1 MERDPAEEE
10 FSMAVW
16 HHSSHSDRPRRIGA
30 RRGALLAVLA
40 LIVISGGAFIAA
52 AAVPA
57 APDNILVFPNRDFV
71 TVEGFAD
78 HAGETATLRITRGAN
93 VIGSAQAVVSGGD
106 VAFEINHPGGEC
118 WGNGTALKVTPD
130 ILPRDKATISFDGA
144 DAGDTTAQDAFVRT
158 LTYDAAVDPNKV
170 VVTGRLNLDPG
181 VDPGNVE
188 QRIVNPDLVDLV
200 GKRDVRAIPGP
211 QTRAATG
218 GYASGLTADAA
229 TNSFTATYVFDDA
242 AVAKV
247 VANGGGER
255 LLSWQET
262 DAAGN
267 RQGVTI
273 AELGEPGGPG
283 MGGCPAGPADQAAP
297 SPGTAAL
304 IRSADKTSMQVDWT
318 PATAQPGA
326 VPVSGY
332 SVEAIAGT
340 ASATG
345 QKVQLGRRTPA
356 DAAKTTI
363 TGLDP
368 AETYTVEVRS
378 LAGPRMSEAFV
389 VAPAPRV
396 PGDTTRPTLSATPP
410 PNGTAAVTATEVTLT
425 SNGQVFYTT
434 DGSPA
439 ILGDMPSDKAKLYKD
454 PIAITNHTV
463 IKVAAFDQVGNHTEL
478 DGVYDPPAGPT
489 TPPDAPTGLTG
500 TAGQQQV
507 ALKWTA
513 SDPSIT
519 GYRVQTYDA
528 AGAVGQPT
536 PADGKSVTI
545 TGLTAGTEYFFT
557 VAAKNANDFGA
568 ESPKAGPYK
577 PTGDTVTIGTAKW
590 KAGDFRVTG
599 TGSVVPATVSLRIG
613 SPTAPVIA
621 TAPVVAA
628 PPAAGGTFDF
638 RLRGAA
644 AQNTRPSTVY
654 VTSDKGGVAGP
665 FTVG

>member
-1 MERDPAEEE
+1 
-10 FSMAVW
+10 MAVW
-16 HHSSHSDRPRRIGA
+16 HHSSRPDRSRRIGA
-30 RRGALLAVLA
+30 RRGGLLAVLA

-78 HAGETATLRITRGAN
+78 HAGETATLRITRGAD
-93 VIGSAQAVVSGGD
+93 VVGSAQAVVSGGD
-106 VAFEINHPGGEC
+106 VAFEINHPGGVC

-130 ILPRDKATISFDGA
+130 ILPGDKATISFDGA
-144 DAGDTTAQDAFVRT
+144 DSGDATVQDAFVRT
-158 LTYDAAVDPNKV
+158 LAYDAAADPNQV

-188 QRIVNPDLVDLV
+188 QRIVNPDLVDLI
-200 GKRDVRAIPGP
+200 GKRDIRAIPGP
-211 QTRAATG
+211 QTPAATG
-218 GYASGLTADAA
+218 GYTSGLTADAA
-229 TNSFTATYVFDDA
+229 TNSFTATYIFDDP

-247 VANGGGER
+247 VADGGGER
-255 LLSWQET
+255 LLTWQET

-297 SPGTAAL
+297 SPGTASV
-304 IRSADKTSMQVDWT
+304 IRSGDKTSMQVDWT
-318 PATAQPGA
+318 AAAAQPGA
-326 VPVSGY
+326 APVSGY
-332 SVEAIAGT
+332 SIEAIADT
-340 ASATG
+340 ASAGG

-389 VAPAPRV
+389 VAPAPRA
-396 PGDTTRPTLSATPP
+396 PGDTTPPTL
-410 PNGTAAVTATEVTLT
+410 TADPAPSVTTAVTATKITLA

-434 DGSPA
+434 DGSSA

-454 PIAITNHTV
+454 PIAITQHTV
-463 IKVAAFDQVGNHTEL
+463 LKVAAFDQVGNHTEL
-478 DGVYDPPAGPT
+478 DGIYEPPAGPT

-507 ALKWTA
+507 ALRWTGG
-513 SDPSIT
+513 DPSIT

-528 AGAVGQPT
+528 AGRVGEPT
-536 PADGKSVTI
+536 TADGKSMTI
-545 TGLTAGTEYFFT
+545 TGLTAGKEYFFT
-557 VAAKNANDFGA
+557 VAAKNANGFGL

-577 PTGDTVTIGTAKW
+577 PTGDSVAIGTAKW

-599 TGSVVPATVSLRIG
+599 TGSVAGATVSLRVG
-613 SPTAPVIA
+613 SPTAPVIG

-628 PPAAGGTFDF
+628 PPAAGGTFDI

-644 AQNTRPSTVY
+644 AQSTRPSTVY